1 MCDRVEADGASDE
14 AGGTSLKRPAA
25 LVLLLSIALASSS
38 ARAAGGPHVVDD
50 SEPETPGVCHF
61 ETWVSPSLSGGGYV
75 NESPACTMTKIPWL
89 QLGAAYQHFWGPTFN
104 GPIFG
109 PAAKINFR
117 HEDSGLGVGL
127 GLNSGVNLQTGELA
141 TASTLMLVTVPI
153 DDKVRFNFNAGWS
166 YVNSDTPNSFFY
178 GGQFEA
184 EVGGDIL
191 LMIEA
196 FGRAANSPGT
206 QMGLRYTPHG
216 GPFDFDLLVANY
228 FGAVNTQVVTFG
240 VTIRY

>member
-1 MCDRVEADGASDE
+1 M
-14 AGGTSLKRPAA
+14 KRLTA
-25 LVLLLSIALASSS
+25 LVLLLSIALGAPG
-38 ARAAGGPHVVDD
+38 AKAAGGPHVVDD

-61 ETWVSPSLSGGGYV
+61 ETWVSQFLSGGGYV
-75 NESPACTMTKIPWL
+75 NESPACTPAKIPWL
-89 QLGAAYQHFWGPTFN
+89 QLGAAYQHFWGSTFN

-127 GLNSGVNLQTGELA
+127 GLNSGVNLQTGGLA
-141 TASTLMLVTVPI
+141 TASTLMLLTVPI
-153 DDKVRFNFNAGWS
+153 GDRVRFNFNAGWS
-166 YVNSDTPNSFFY
+166 YVSNDSPNSFFY

-196 FGRAANSPGT
+196 FGRATDSRGA

-240 VTIRY
+240 VTIRH